1 MAVNFIRMDS
11 PAKGGLRGIKFQTN
25 AVPWES
31 LEAEED
37 QDGKVLLDRVC
48 GSVWNGHSLFA
59 VSEILL
65 WEGLRESRP
74 FSSIPYFP
82 FALTRCKSLA
92 KKLFKPSQ

>member
-25 AVPWES
+25 AVPWEL
-31 LEAEED
+31 LEAEKD

-48 GSVWNGHSLFA
+48 RSVWNGHNLFA
-59 VSEILL
+59 ASEILL

-74 FSSIPYFP
+74 FSSILCFP
-82 FALTRCKSLA
+82 FALTKCKSLA
-92 KKLFKPSQ
+92 KKLLKSSQ